1 MNTKKETTAKTEREE
16 SEEIKMT
23 TKERTLAEEEE
34 EYAVVMRGF
43 YNNAAEEEKERWYYS
58 DFGMNLR
65 KVTLTYNEGDKRK
78 NKVYVFFAEDK
89 DGNRYAYTW
98 RLNDDMGLYYP
109 AVTYAEAWAREN
121 SIDAVKIAAYKADGY
136 ADARKTTNEYLS
148 GEISLKESESNK
160 GLYTVDFSG
169 EGEESAETEE
179 STEEAEETAITA
191 TTTEEAP
198 EEEEEKGLYSEFV
211 MHEDSHSIYG
221 NEVEGEGIKLYVFMA
236 EDRNGRR
243 SAATI
248 RTVKG
253 VIPYYSPEVYAKAW
267 ADDREIDAVK
277 VAAYVTDTYE
287 TARKMQR
294 DYIFGNIDLKPIDK
308 GNGVYEIDIGDDK
321 PKENPGTRFPKNSRE
336 DDKEQDKI
344 AGNPVPENDGL
355 TKEEMKLVRE
365 YNGVHRR
372 LESLIRQASRGAFE
386 GEMMD
391 VVNDQR
397 NAMREYM
404 AALRERARLMGFD
417 IITKKRE

>member
-23 TKERTLAEEEE
+23 TKERTLAEEE
-34 EYAVVMRGF
+34 
-43 YNNAAEEEKERWYYS
+43 KERWYYS
-58 DFGMNLR
+58 DFGLDLR
-65 KVTLTYNEGDKRK
+65 KVTPTYNEGDKRK
-78 NKVYVFFAEDK
+78 NKVYVFFAEDE
-89 DGNRYAYTW
+89 DGKRYAYTW

-109 AVTYAEAWAREN
+109 AVTYAEAWAKEKG
-121 SIDAVKIAAYKADGY
+121 IDAVKIAAYKADGY
-136 ADARKTTNEYLS
+136 ADARKTTSEYLA
-148 GEISLKESESNK
+148 GEISLKESENYK

-169 EGEESAETEE
+169 ESA
-179 STEEAEETAITA
+179 EAEE
-191 TTTEEAP
+191 
-198 EEEEEKGLYSEFV
+198 
-211 MHEDSHSIYG
+211 
-221 NEVEGEGIKLYVFMA
+221 
-236 EDRNGRR
+236 R
-243 SAATI
+243 
-248 RTVKG
+248 
-253 VIPYYSPEVYAKAW
+253 
-267 ADDREIDAVK
+267 IDAVK

-308 GNGVYEIDIGDDK
+308 GNGVYEIDIRDEK

-336 DDKEQDKI
+336 DSKEHDKI

-365 YNGVHRR
+365 YNEVHRR

-417 IITKKRE
+417 VITKRRE

>member
-23 TKERTLAEEEE
+23 TKERTLAEEE
-34 EYAVVMRGF
+34 
-43 YNNAAEEEKERWYYS
+43 KERWYYS

-65 KVTLTYNEGDKRK
+65 KVTPTYNEGDKRK
-78 NKVYVFFAEDK
+78 NKLYVFFAEDK
-89 DGNRYAYTW
+89 GGKRYAYTW

-109 AVTYAEAWAREN
+109 AVAYAEAWAKEEG
-121 SIDAVKIAAYKADGY
+121 IDAVKIAAYKADGY

-148 GEISLKESESNK
+148 GEISLKESENYK

-169 EGEESAETEE
+169 EGEESAEAEE
-179 STEEAEETAITA
+179 GTEEAEENAITA

-198 EEEEEKGLYSEFV
+198 EEEKGLYSEFV

-308 GNGVYEIDIGDDK
+308 ENGVYEIDIGDDK
-321 PKENPGTRFPKNSRE
+321 QKENPGTRFPKNSRE

-372 LESLIRQASRGAFE
+372 MESLIRQASRGAYE

-417 IITKKRE
+417 IITMKRE

>member
-1 MNTKKETTAKTEREE
+1 MNARKETTAKTEREE

-23 TKERTLAEEEE
+23 TKERTLAEEE
-34 EYAVVMRGF
+34 
-43 YNNAAEEEKERWYYS
+43 KERWYYS

-65 KVTLTYNEGDKRK
+65 KVTPTYNDGDKRK
-78 NKVYVFFAEDK
+78 YKVYVFFAEDK
-89 DGNRYAYTW
+89 DGKRYAYTW

-109 AVTYAEAWAREN
+109 AVAYAKAWAKEEG
-121 SIDAVKIAAYKADGY
+121 IDAVKIAAYKADGY

-148 GEISLKESESNK
+148 GEISLKESENYK

-169 EGEESAETEE
+169 EGEESAEAEE

-198 EEEEEKGLYSEFV
+198 E
-211 MHEDSHSIYG
+211 D
-221 NEVEGEGIKLYVFMA
+221 
-236 EDRNGRR
+236 
-243 SAATI
+243 
-248 RTVKG
+248 
-253 VIPYYSPEVYAKAW
+253 
-267 ADDREIDAVK
+267 
-277 VAAYVTDTYE
+277 
-287 TARKMQR
+287 
-294 DYIFGNIDLKPIDK
+294 IFGNIDLKPIDK
-308 GNGVYEIDIGDDK
+308 ENGVYEIDIGDDK

-391 VVNDQR
+391 AVNDQR
-397 NAMREYM
+397 NAMRDYM
-404 AALRERARLMGFD
+404 AALRKRARLMGFD